1 MSTPTTTPKETIHL
15 EVSLQQKETLEKAA
29 AIAGLT
35 LSEYL
40 LDLVLN
46 AAVETIFI
54 TESIVLSE
62 RDWAMVTSAIERPP
76 QLNSRLKAAIER
88 YRSEYEQ

>member
-1 MSTPTTTPKETIHL
+1 MSAIASESH
-15 EVSLQQKETLEKAA
+15 VSLQQKETLEKAA

-46 AAVETIFI
+46 AAVEALLVI
-54 TESIVLSE
+54 ELVVLSE
-62 RDWAMVTSAIERPP
+62 RDWAMVTSAIECPP
-76 QLNSRLKAAIER
+76 QLNSRLKGAIER
-88 YRSEYEQ
+88 YRAEYKQ